1 MRSTVNIRGDLE
13 KYVLQESS
21 RSGMTVPNVIIN
33 LAVSGMEYKEAL
45 KSFSVLASALQN
57 LEKEVENGKEVDS
70 GGN

>member
-13 KYVLQESS
+13 KYVRQESL
-21 RSGMTVPNVIIN
+21 RSGMTVPNVIVN

-57 LEKEVENGKEVDS
+57 IERDEKDGKEVDS
-70 GGN
+70 GGD

>member
-13 KYVLQESS
+13 KYVRQESL
-21 RSGMTVPNVIIN
+21 RSGMTVPNVIVN

-57 LEKEVENGKEVDS
+57 IEREEKDGKEVDS
-70 GGN
+70 GGD